1 VSSETDPSAQVAA
14 SYDEVGDAYFQYYRT
29 APSEVFTRYENL
41 FIDQVTPG
49 GSVLELG
56 CGNGLPMTA
65 NLAEKFDVTGVD
77 FSAGQIERARRNVSG
92 PTFMHA
98 DMTTLEFPDGTFDG
112 IAAFYSII
120 HVPREHHGG
129 LFRSIYSWLKP
140 GGLFVATLNSTEDEG
155 SYDDD
160 WFGAPMYWSG
170 FDVDTSRRLI
180 TAAGF
185 ESVSDRVE
193 VSDAPNSDGEKEI
206 HLWIV
211 ARRPE

>member
-1 VSSETDPSAQVAA
+1 MNTETDPIAQVAA
-14 SYDEVGDAYFQYYRT
+14 SYDKVGDAYYRYYRT
-29 APSEVFTRYENL
+29 APSEVVTRYESL
-41 FIDQVTPG
+41 FIEQVTEG

-56 CGNGLPMTA
+56 CGNGLPMIA

-129 LFRSIYSWLKP
+129 LFRSIYSWL
-140 GGLFVATLNSTEDEG
+140 
-155 SYDDD
+155 
-160 WFGAPMYWSG
+160 G
-170 FDVDTSRRLI
+170 FP
-180 TAAGF
+180 
-185 ESVSDRVE
+185 VS
-193 VSDAPNSDGEKEI
+193 
-206 HLWIV
+206 HL
-211 ARRPE
+211 RT